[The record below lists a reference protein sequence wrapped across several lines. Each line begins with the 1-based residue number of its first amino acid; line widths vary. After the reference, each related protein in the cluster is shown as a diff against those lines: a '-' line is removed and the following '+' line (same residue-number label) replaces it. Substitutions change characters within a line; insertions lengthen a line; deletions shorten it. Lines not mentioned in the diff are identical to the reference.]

1 MLKARG
7 KSRLERRGT
16 MGELVEFDSEDEDDY
31 DMSDPH
37 QRLMYLSR
45 RENIMRARWAQKY
58 PDLEDPMGVIE
69 KYVDEEKIRLTDLFF
84 AVS

>member
-31 DMSDPH
+31 DMSDPL
-37 QRLMYLSR
+37 Q
-45 RENIMRARWAQKY
+45 
-58 PDLEDPMGVIE
+58 
-69 KYVDEEKIRLTDLFF
+69 
-84 AVS
+84 